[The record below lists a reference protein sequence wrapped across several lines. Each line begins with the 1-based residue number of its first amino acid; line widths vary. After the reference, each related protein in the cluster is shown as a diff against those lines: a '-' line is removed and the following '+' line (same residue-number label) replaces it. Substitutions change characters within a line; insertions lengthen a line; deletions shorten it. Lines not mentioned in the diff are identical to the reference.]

1 MMKRIVTDVHFWVP
15 ALVLVFGAGLL
26 LFLR

>member
-1 MMKRIVTDVHFWVP
+1 MMKRIITDVHFWVP
-15 ALVLVFGAGLL
+15 ALVLVLGAGLL